1 MYLTSYNILVLLI
14 VRFRKHGKPNYLTTD
29 NKNDRFSLQNFQ
41 TMTAINVC
49 CRVLSTGGGGGSFS
63 QKVFLKKILKLFQLK
78 IFFDNDFKESV
89 KVTSVQKCDFSQS

>member
-29 NKNDRFSLQNFQ
+29 YKNDSFSLQNFQ
-41 TMTAINVC
+41 TMTAINFC
-49 CRVLSTGGGGGSFS
+49 CRVLSTGGGGGGEASP
-63 QKVFLKKILKLFQLK
+63 KKILKLFQLK

>member
-29 NKNDRFSLQNFQ
+29 NKNDSFSLQNFQ

-49 CRVLSTGGGGGSFS
+49 CRVLSTGGGKLPPKSFS
-63 QKVFLKKILKLFQLK
+63 EKNFEAISIKDLF
-78 IFFDNDFKESV
+78 
-89 KVTSVQKCDFSQS
+89 